1 MPTDATADASAA
13 VRAEKVALRRRL
25 LAARRAAAPAAR
37 DAASGAI
44 VAALRALPELSGVR
58 DVLLYVA
65 QPDEITLAALV
76 AAPPTSW
83 RVHLPRME
91 PVPGDQDGGT
101 DAADGPPVPT
111 LAVSSLSVAS
121 RLVPVAVTPS
131 TRFAPGAFGILEPD
145 GPADHLERLDAV
157 IVPGVAFT
165 SDGRRLGRG
174 GGVYDRVL
182 ADLRRDALTIG
193 VCAAPF
199 LVDQVPVAPHDRPVG
214 IVVTDAS
221 VRRRPVTEAPG
232 AA

>member
-1 MPTDATADASAA
+1 MPTDATADTSAA
-13 VRAEKVALRRRL
+13 VSADKVALRRRL
-25 LAARRAAAPAAR
+25 LTARRATVPTAR
-37 DAASGAI
+37 DAASRAI
-44 VAALRALPELSGVR
+44 VSALRELPDLSGMH

-65 QPDEITLAALV
+65 QPDEITLDALITT
-76 AAPPTSW
+76 PPPGW

-91 PVPGDQDGGT
+91 HRPEHQEDRRDVADVADATRGT
-101 DAADGPPVPT
+101 SI
-111 LAVSSLSVAS
+111 SSV
-121 RLVPVAVTPS
+121 LVPVAVTPRS
-131 TRFAPGAFGILEPD
+131 VFAPGAFGILEPD
-145 GPADHLERLDAV
+145 GPADQLERLDAV

-182 ADLRRDALTIG
+182 TDLRPDALTIG
-193 VCAAPF
+193 VCATPF
-199 LVDQVPVAPHDRPVG
+199 LVDQVPVTPHDRPVG